1 MKLEETS
8 IKWAICH
15 VKKQKDTD
23 LFPSLKEYEI
33 LFENEEYL
41 VGKLK
46 EIEIENYNWQPYRR
60 FIIPKD
66 EYSYRVAIQL
76 DPIDNIL
83 VVALTYQYGNKI
95 EGKRLP
101 IGDRKVFNYRFKPTS
116 DGQMYDKKEA
126 WKNFW
131 NTSKE
136 KIGQYNFAVY
146 IDIADFYNRIYHHTL
161 ENQLIDCEFEN
172 QIIKSI
178 KNMLQNTTQT
188 ASQGIPVGPHAMHL
202 FAEMCLIPL
211 DENLITKGYD
221 YCRYSDDIIIF
232 VNSKSEGQ
240 IVIYELAK
248 VLDSLKLNMQRHKT
262 KIYTKE
268 EFLQKCS
275 DMLKENPISELEEE
289 MIKTINTYSSDPY
302 AIIGIDNIND
312 VDKEV
317 FSEER
322 IENILMNYLTENKD
336 YQGIRFFFRRLSNV
350 GVDSAI
356 NVTIREID
364 NLMPAISDIALYF
377 SSVAQESNTVR
388 EDIGEKILGLLDN
401 PIIRS
406 NEFLQITILNLFANT
421 DKFNHITRLVELYNN
436 SSDYIKRE
444 IILAA
449 YSSKQKSWIREL
461 KQDYNR
467 LGVWGQR
474 ALLIASELLP
484 KDERKFFIQNVTLN
498 TSNLSTEIIAKIVK
512 DK

>member
-1 MKLEETS
+1 MKLQDTS
-8 IKWAICH
+8 IKWAISH
-15 VKKQKDTD
+15 IKKQKDTD

-41 VGKLK
+41 VNKMM

-66 EYSYRVAIQL
+66 EYSYRVATQL

-83 VVALTYQYGNKI
+83 IVALTYQYGNKI
-95 EGKRLP
+95 EEKRLP
-101 IGDRKVFNYRFKPTS
+101 LEARKVFNYRFKPTL
-116 DGQMYDKKEA
+116 DGQMYDRKEA

-136 KIGQYNFAVY
+136 KVNQYNFAVY

-161 ENQLIDCEFEN
+161 ENQLIDCGFEN
-172 QIIKSI
+172 KIIKSI
-178 KNMLQNTTQT
+178 KGMLQNTTQT
-188 ASQGIPVGPHAMHL
+188 ASQGIPIGPHAMHL

-211 DENLITKGYD
+211 DEKLVMKGYD
-221 YCRYSDDIIIF
+221 YCRYSDDIIVF

-248 VLDSLKLNMQRHKT
+248 VLDALKLNIQRHKT

-268 EFLQKCS
+268 DFLQKCS
-275 DMLKENPISELEEE
+275 DMLKDNPISELEEE
-289 MIKTINTYSSDPY
+289 MMGIINTYSTDPY
-302 AIIGIDNIND
+302 ALIGIDNID
-312 VDKEV
+312 EVDKEV

-322 IENILMNYLTENKD
+322 IENILMDYLTENKD
-336 YQGIRFFFRRLSNV
+336 YQGVKWFFRRLSNV
-350 GVDSAI
+350 GVDTAI

-364 NLMPAISDIALYF
+364 NLMPAISEIALYF
-377 SSVAQESNTVR
+377 SSIAQESNIVL
-388 EDIGEKILGLLDN
+388 EDIGEKLLKLLDN
-401 PIIRS
+401 PIIKS
-406 NEFLQITILNLFANT
+406 NEFLQITIFNLFANT
-421 DKFNHITRLVELYNN
+421 DRFNHIARLVELYNN
-436 SSDYIKRE
+436 SSEYIKRE

-449 YSSKQKSWIREL
+449 YSAKQKSWIREL
-461 KQDYNR
+461 KQDYNG
-467 LGVWGQR
+467 LGIWGQR

-484 KDERKFFIQNVTLN
+484 KDERKFFIQNVTQN
-498 TSNLSTEIIAKIVK
+498 TSNLATEIIAKIVK